1 MTISNHKPAIAMKE
15 YQRISAPNENALNE
29 KLAIMVKNGWQLCP
43 GCYQSVSFKIYEPSQ
58 GKNVI
63 AHSLSVIMEREIP
76 EKKII
81 KAKQPTK
88 ITTKQTT
95 KGKRK

>member
-1 MTISNHKPAIAMKE
+1 M
-15 YQRISAPNENALNE
+15 RLNIGY
-29 KLAIMVKNGWQLCP
+29 KLAEN
-43 GCYQSVSFKIYEPSQ
+43 
-58 GKNVI
+58 KNVI